1 MINTAR
7 SSEFNLIY
15 QVNYL
20 SVERLTKSFDEKQLF
35 EEITFG
41 LEQGQKVALVGV
53 NGCGKSTL
61 LKVIAGLLYPNS
73 GEVTFRK
80 GISLSILTQNPEF
93 ADGDTVMQAVFSKDR
108 EELKAIRNYES
119 ALLKM
124 EKNPEAGV
132 DLSPFIEQMDALNAW
147 DYEHQVKEI
156 MGKLGIHTLDQKMG
170 ELSGGQKKRVA
181 LAQCLVVKPHVLI
194 LDEPTN
200 HLDLEIIEWLE
211 EYLATQNLTL
221 LMVTHDRY
229 FLDRVTNE
237 ILEIDAGQIFK
248 YHGNYSDFLQQ
259 KSDREEQQAVTVGK
273 VKNLLKKELEWMR
286 RQPKARGTKAK
297 YRIDAFYDVK
307 EKASQTV
314 TKREMEVNL
323 RSDRQG
329 KKIMEIKHISK
340 IFYDKKVIDDFSYV
354 FQRKDRIGIV
364 GANGAGKSTF
374 LNILTQNL
382 TLDLGELDIGQT
394 TKFGYYTQDEAV
406 FDPQMK
412 VIEVVKEVAEFIQL
426 ADGSEV
432 SASNLLTQFLFLP
445 SVQYNLVGKLSGGEK
460 RRLQLLRVLMANPN
474 FLVLDEPTN
483 DLDIMTLNVLED
495 YLDKFDGCLMI
506 VSHDRYFMDKLVDHL
521 FVFEGQGIIRDFPGN
536 YTDYRTTEGGLKSVK
551 EVVQKPSNTETN
563 GPKKVLD
570 GSRKLTFNEKRE
582 LEQIEKELS
591 QLEIQKKAI
600 EDALDKETDY
610 EKLTV
615 LGIELDQKKTLSE
628 AKELRWFE
636 LSELDTF

>member
-1 MINTAR
+1 M
-7 SSEFNLIY
+7 
-15 QVNYL
+15 NYL

-41 LEQGQKVALVGV
+41 LEQGQKAALVGV

-156 MGKLGIHTLDQKMG
+156 LGKLGIHTLDQKMG

-273 VKNLLKKELEWMR
+273 AKNLLKKELEWMR

-314 TKREMEVNL
+314 TKSEMEVNL
-323 RSDRQG
+323 KSDRQG

-340 IFYDKKVIDDFSYV
+340 IFDDKKVIDDFSYV
-354 FQRKDRIGIV
+354 FQRKERIGIV
-364 GANGAGKSTF
+364 GANGGGKSTF

-382 TLDLGELDIGQT
+382 TPDLGELDIGQT

-406 FDPQMK
+406 FDPLMK

-536 YTDYRTTEGGLKSVK
+536 YTDYRATEGGLKSVK

>member
-1 MINTAR
+1 M
-7 SSEFNLIY
+7 
-15 QVNYL
+15 NYL
-20 SVERLTKSFDEKQLF
+20 SVERLTKNFDEKQLF

-41 LEQGQKVALVGV
+41 LEQGQKAALVGV

-80 GISLSILTQNPEF
+80 GITLSILTQNPEF
-93 ADGDTVMQAVFSKDR
+93 SAEDTVMQAVFSKDR

-119 ALLKM
+119 ALMKM
-124 EKNPEAGV
+124 EKNPETVV
-132 DLSPFIEQMDALNAW
+132 DLSPFIEQMDVLNAW

-156 MGKLGIHTLDQKMG
+156 LGKLGIHTLDQKMG

-211 EYLATQNLTL
+211 EYLAIQNLTL

-248 YHGNYSDFLQQ
+248 YNGNYSDFLQQ
-259 KSDREEQQAVTVGK
+259 KSEREEQQAVTVGK
-273 VKNLLKKELEWMR
+273 AKNLLKKELEWMR

-297 YRIDAFYDVK
+297 YRIAAFYDIK
-307 EKASQTV
+307 EKANQSV
-314 TKREMEVNL
+314 TKTEMEVNL
-323 RSDRQG
+323 KSDRQG

-340 IFYDKKVIDDFSYV
+340 IFDNKKIINDFSYV
-354 FQRKDRIGIV
+354 FQRKERIGIV

-374 LNILTQNL
+374 LNIITQNL
-382 TLDLGELDIGQT
+382 PPDLGELDIGQT

-412 VIEVVKEVAEFIQL
+412 VIEVVKEVGEFIQL

-445 SVQYNLVGKLSGGEK
+445 SVQYNVVGKLSGGEK

-474 FLVLDEPTN
+474 FLILDEPTN

-495 YLDKFDGCLMI
+495 YLNKFDGCLMI
-506 VSHDRYFMDKLVDHL
+506 VSHDRYFIDKLVDHL
-521 FVFEGQGIIRDFPGN
+521 FIFEGEGMIRDFPGN
-536 YTDYRTTEGGLKSVK
+536 YTDYRAMEGELKSVK
-551 EVVQKPSNTETN
+551 EVVQTTLNAKTN
-563 GPKKVLD
+563 RAKKIAD
-570 GSRKLTFNEKRE
+570 DPRKMTFSEKRE
-582 LEQIEKELS
+582 LEHLEKDLN

-600 EDALDKETDY
+600 EGDLARETHY
-610 EKLTV
+610 EKLTT
-615 LGIELDQKKTLSE
+615 LGVELNRIKTLME
-628 AKELRWFE
+628 AKELRWLE
-636 LSELDTF
+636 LSELDTP

>member
-1 MINTAR
+1 M
-7 SSEFNLIY
+7 
-15 QVNYL
+15 NYL

-41 LEQGQKVALVGV
+41 LEQGQKAALVGV

-61 LKVIAGLLYPNS
+61 LKVIAGLLDPNS

-273 VKNLLKKELEWMR
+273 AKNLLKKELEWIR

-314 TKREMEVNL
+314 TKSEMEVNL
-323 RSDRQG
+323 KSDRQG

-340 IFYDKKVIDDFSYV
+340 IFDDKKVIDDFSYV
-354 FQRKDRIGIV
+354 FQRKERIGIA
-364 GANGAGKSTF
+364 GANGVGKSTF

-382 TLDLGELDIGQT
+382 TPDLGELDIGQT

>member
-1 MINTAR
+1 M
-7 SSEFNLIY
+7 
-15 QVNYL
+15 NYL

-41 LEQGQKVALVGV
+41 LEQGQKAALVGV

-61 LKVIAGLLYPNS
+61 LKVIAGLLHPNS

-93 ADGDTVMQAVFSKDR
+93 ADEDTVMQAVFSKDR

-156 MGKLGIHTLDQKMG
+156 LGKLGIHTLDQKMG

-259 KSDREEQQAVTVGK
+259 KSEREEQQAVTVGK
-273 VKNLLKKELEWMR
+273 AKNLLKKELEWMR

-314 TKREMEVNL
+314 TKSEMEVNL
-323 RSDRQG
+323 KSDRQG

-340 IFYDKKVIDDFSYV
+340 IFDDKKVIDDFSYV
-354 FQRKDRIGIV
+354 FQRKERIGIV

-382 TLDLGELDIGQT
+382 TPDLGELDIGQT

-521 FVFEGQGIIRDFPGN
+521 FVFEGQGLIRDFPGN
-536 YTDYRTTEGGLKSVK
+536 YTDYRATEGGIKSVK
-551 EVVQKPSNTETN
+551 NEGQKPSNT
-563 GPKKVLD
+563 KKNISKEAVE
-570 GSRKLTFNEKRE
+570 SPRKMTFNEKRE

-591 QLEIQKKAI
+591 KLENQKKAI
-600 EDALDKETDY
+600 EGALAEETDY
-610 EKLTV
+610 EKLMA
-615 LGIELDQKKTLSE
+615 LGIQLDQIKTHAE
-628 AKELRWFE
+628 DKELRWLE
-636 LSELDTF
+636 LSELDTL

>member
-1 MINTAR
+1 M
-7 SSEFNLIY
+7 
-15 QVNYL
+15 NYL

-41 LEQGQKVALVGV
+41 LEQGQKAALVGV

-61 LKVIAGLLYPNS
+61 LKVIAGLLHPNS

-93 ADGDTVMQAVFSKDR
+93 ADEDTVMQAVFSKDR
-108 EELKAIRNYES
+108 EELKAIRDYES

-124 EKNPEAGV
+124 EKNSESEV

-156 MGKLGIHTLDQKMG
+156 LGKLGIHTLDQKMG

-259 KSDREEQQAVTVGK
+259 KSEREEQQAVTVGK
-273 VKNLLKKELEWMR
+273 AKNLLKKELEWMR

-314 TKREMEVNL
+314 TKSEMEVNL
-323 RSDRQG
+323 KSDRQG

-340 IFYDKKVIDDFSYV
+340 IFDDKKVIDDFSYV
-354 FQRKDRIGIV
+354 FQRKERIGIV

-382 TLDLGELDIGQT
+382 TPDLGELDIGQT

-521 FVFEGQGIIRDFPGN
+521 FVFEGQGLIRDFPGN
-536 YTDYRTTEGGLKSVK
+536 YTDYRATEGGIKSVK
-551 EVVQKPSNTETN
+551 NEGQKPSNTKKNISKEAAD
-563 GPKKVLD
+563 GP
-570 GSRKLTFNEKRE
+570 RKMTFNEKRD

-600 EDALDKETDY
+600 EDALDK
-610 EKLTV
+610 KL
-615 LGIELDQKKTLSE
+615 IM
-628 AKELRWFE
+628 RN
-636 LSELDTF
+636 

>member
-1 MINTAR
+1 M
-7 SSEFNLIY
+7 
-15 QVNYL
+15 NYL

-41 LEQGQKVALVGV
+41 LEQGQKAALVGV

-93 ADGDTVMQAVFSKDR
+93 ADEDTVMQAVFSKDR

-119 ALLKM
+119 ALMKM
-124 EKNPEAGV
+124 EKNPESVV

-156 MGKLGIHTLDQKMG
+156 LGKLGIHTLDQKMG

-273 VKNLLKKELEWMR
+273 AKNLLKKELEWMR

-314 TKREMEVNL
+314 TKSEMEVNL
-323 RSDRQG
+323 KSDRQG

-340 IFYDKKVIDDFSYV
+340 IFDDKKVIDDFSYV
-354 FQRKDRIGIV
+354 FQRKERIGIV

-382 TLDLGELDIGQT
+382 TPDLGELDIGQT

-521 FVFEGQGIIRDFPGN
+521 FVFEGKGIIRDFPGN
-536 YTDYRTTEGGLKSVK
+536 YTDYRATEGGLKSVK

-563 GPKKVLD
+563 GSKKVVD
-570 GSRKLTFNEKRE
+570 GPRKMTFNEKRE

-610 EKLTV
+610 EKLMA
-615 LGIELDQKKTLSE
+615 LGIELDQIKTLAE
-628 AKELRWFE
+628 AKELRWLE

>member
-1 MINTAR
+1 M
-7 SSEFNLIY
+7 
-15 QVNYL
+15 NYL

-41 LEQGQKVALVGV
+41 LEQGQKAALVGV

-93 ADGDTVMQAVFSKDR
+93 ADDDTVMQAVFSKDR

-156 MGKLGIHTLDQKMG
+156 LGKLGIHTLDQKMG

-273 VKNLLKKELEWMR
+273 AKNLLKKELEWMR

-314 TKREMEVNL
+314 TKSEMEVNL
-323 RSDRQG
+323 KSDRQG

-340 IFYDKKVIDDFSYV
+340 IFDDKKVIDDFSYV
-354 FQRKDRIGIV
+354 FQRKERIGIV

-382 TLDLGELDIGQT
+382 TPDLGELDIGQT

-474 FLVLDEPTN
+474 FLLLDEPTN

-536 YTDYRTTEGGLKSVK
+536 YTDYRATEGGLKSVK

-563 GPKKVLD
+563 GSKKVVD
-570 GSRKLTFNEKRE
+570 GPRKMTFNEKRE

-610 EKLTV
+610 EKLMA
-615 LGIELDQKKTLSE
+615 LGIELDQIKTLAE
-628 AKELRWFE
+628 AKELRWLE

>member
-1 MINTAR
+1 M
-7 SSEFNLIY
+7 
-15 QVNYL
+15 NYL

-41 LEQGQKVALVGV
+41 LEQGQKAALVGV

-93 ADGDTVMQAVFSKDR
+93 ADDDTVMQAVFSKDR
-108 EELKAIRNYES
+108 EELKAIRDYES

-124 EKNPEAGV
+124 EKNPESEV

-156 MGKLGIHTLDQKMG
+156 LGKLGIHTLDQKMG

-259 KSDREEQQAVTVGK
+259 KSEREEQQAVTVGK
-273 VKNLLKKELEWMR
+273 AKNLLKKELEWMR

-314 TKREMEVNL
+314 TKSEMEVNL
-323 RSDRQG
+323 KSDRQG

-340 IFYDKKVIDDFSYV
+340 IFDEKKVIDDFSYV
-354 FQRKDRIGIV
+354 FQRKERIGIV

-382 TLDLGELDIGQT
+382 TPDLGELDIGQT

-521 FVFEGQGIIRDFPGN
+521 FVFEGQGLIRDFPGN
-536 YTDYRTTEGGLKSVK
+536 YTDYRATEGGIKSVK
-551 EVVQKPSNTETN
+551 NEGQKPSNT
-563 GPKKVLD
+563 KKNISKEAVE
-570 GSRKLTFNEKRE
+570 SPRKMTFNEKRE

-591 QLEIQKKAI
+591 KLENQKKAI
-600 EDALDKETDY
+600 EGALAEETDY
-610 EKLTV
+610 EKLMA
-615 LGIELDQKKTLSE
+615 LGIQLDQIKTHAE
-628 AKELRWFE
+628 DKELRWLE
-636 LSELDTF
+636 LSELDTL

>member
-1 MINTAR
+1 M
-7 SSEFNLIY
+7 
-15 QVNYL
+15 NYL

-340 IFYDKKVIDDFSYV
+340 IFDDKKVIDDFSYV

-382 TLDLGELDIGQT
+382 TPDLGELDIGQT

>member
-1 MINTAR
+1 M
-7 SSEFNLIY
+7 
-15 QVNYL
+15 NYL

-41 LEQGQKVALVGV
+41 LEQGQKAALVGV

-93 ADGDTVMQAVFSKDR
+93 ADEDTVMQAVFSKDR

-156 MGKLGIHTLDQKMG
+156 LGKLGIHTLDQKMG

-259 KSDREEQQAVTVGK
+259 KSEREEQQAVTVGK
-273 VKNLLKKELEWMR
+273 AKNLLKKELEWMR

-314 TKREMEVNL
+314 TKSEMEVNL
-323 RSDRQG
+323 KSDRQG

-340 IFYDKKVIDDFSYV
+340 IFDEKKVIDDFSYV
-354 FQRKDRIGIV
+354 FQRKERIGIV

-382 TLDLGELDIGQT
+382 TPDLGELDIGQT

-521 FVFEGQGIIRDFPGN
+521 FVFEGQGLIRDFPGN
-536 YTDYRTTEGGLKSVK
+536 YTDYRATEGGIKSVK
-551 EVVQKPSNTETN
+551 NEGQKPSNT
-563 GPKKVLD
+563 KKNISKEAVE
-570 GSRKLTFNEKRE
+570 SPRKMTFNEKRE

-591 QLEIQKKAI
+591 KLENQKKAI
-600 EDALDKETDY
+600 EGALAEETDY
-610 EKLTV
+610 EKLMA
-615 LGIELDQKKTLSE
+615 LGIQLDQIKTHAE
-628 AKELRWFE
+628 DKELRWLE
-636 LSELDTF
+636 LSELDTL

>member
-1 MINTAR
+1 M
-7 SSEFNLIY
+7 
-15 QVNYL
+15 NYL

-41 LEQGQKVALVGV
+41 LEQGQKAALVGV

-61 LKVIAGLLYPNS
+61 LKVIAGLLHPNS

-93 ADGDTVMQAVFSKDR
+93 ADEDTVMQAVFSKDR
-108 EELKAIRNYES
+108 EELKAIRDYES

-124 EKNPEAGV
+124 EKNPESEV

-156 MGKLGIHTLDQKMG
+156 LGKLGIHTLDQKMG

-273 VKNLLKKELEWMR
+273 AKNLLKKELEWMR

-314 TKREMEVNL
+314 TKSEMEVNL
-323 RSDRQG
+323 KSDRQG

-340 IFYDKKVIDDFSYV
+340 IFDDKKVIDDFSYV
-354 FQRKDRIGIV
+354 FQRKERIGIV

-382 TLDLGELDIGQT
+382 TPDLGELDIGQT

-536 YTDYRTTEGGLKSVK
+536 YTDYRATEGGLKSVK

-563 GPKKVLD
+563 GSKKVVD
-570 GSRKLTFNEKRE
+570 GPRKMTFNEKRE

-600 EDALDKETDY
+600 EGALAEETDY
-610 EKLTV
+610 EKLMA
-615 LGIELDQKKTLSE
+615 LGIQLDQIKTHAE
-628 AKELRWFE
+628 DKELRWLE
-636 LSELDTF
+636 LSELDTL

>member
-1 MINTAR
+1 
-7 SSEFNLIY
+7 
-15 QVNYL
+15 
-20 SVERLTKSFDEKQLF
+20 
-35 EEITFG
+35 
-41 LEQGQKVALVGV
+41 
-53 NGCGKSTL
+53 
-61 LKVIAGLLYPNS
+61 
-73 GEVTFRK
+73 
-80 GISLSILTQNPEF
+80 
-93 ADGDTVMQAVFSKDR
+93 
-108 EELKAIRNYES
+108 
-119 ALLKM
+119 
-124 EKNPEAGV
+124 
-132 DLSPFIEQMDALNAW
+132 
-147 DYEHQVKEI
+147 
-156 MGKLGIHTLDQKMG
+156 
-170 ELSGGQKKRVA
+170 
-181 LAQCLVVKPHVLI
+181 
-194 LDEPTN
+194 
-200 HLDLEIIEWLE
+200 
-211 EYLATQNLTL
+211 
-221 LMVTHDRY
+221 

-237 ILEIDAGQIFK
+237 ILEIDAGQIFI

-273 VKNLLKKELEWMR
+273 AKNLLKKELEWMR

-314 TKREMEVNL
+314 TKSEMEVNL
-323 RSDRQG
+323 KSDRQG

-340 IFYDKKVIDDFSYV
+340 IFDDKKVIDDFSYV
-354 FQRKDRIGIV
+354 FQRKERIGIV

-382 TLDLGELDIGQT
+382 TPDLGELDIGQT

-536 YTDYRTTEGGLKSVK
+536 YTDYRATEGGLKSVK

-563 GPKKVLD
+563 GSKKVVD
-570 GSRKLTFNEKRE
+570 GPRKMTFNEKRE

-610 EKLTV
+610 EKLMA
-615 LGIELDQKKTLSE
+615 LGIELDQIKTLAE
-628 AKELRWFE
+628 AKELRWLE

>member
-1 MINTAR
+1 M
-7 SSEFNLIY
+7 
-15 QVNYL
+15 NYL
-20 SVERLTKSFDEKQLF
+20 SAERLTKSFDEKQLF

-41 LEQGQKVALVGV
+41 LEQGQKAALVGV

-93 ADGDTVMQAVFSKDR
+93 ADDDTVMQAVFSKDR

-156 MGKLGIHTLDQKMG
+156 LGKLGIHTLDQKMG

-273 VKNLLKKELEWMR
+273 AKNLLKKELEWMR

-314 TKREMEVNL
+314 TKSEMEVNL
-323 RSDRQG
+323 KSDRQG

-340 IFYDKKVIDDFSYV
+340 IFDDKKVIDDFSYV
-354 FQRKDRIGIV
+354 FQRKERIGIV
-364 GANGAGKSTF
+364 GANGGGKSTF

-382 TLDLGELDIGQT
+382 TPDLGELDIGQT

-406 FDPQMK
+406 FDPLMK
-412 VIEVVKEVAEFIQL
+412 VIDVVKEVAEFIQL

-474 FLVLDEPTN
+474 FLLLDEPTN

-536 YTDYRTTEGGLKSVK
+536 YTDYRATEGGLKSVK

-563 GPKKVLD
+563 GSKKVVD
-570 GSRKLTFNEKRE
+570 GPRKMTFNEKRE

-610 EKLTV
+610 EKLTA
-615 LGIELDQKKTLSE
+615 LGVELDQIKTLSE
-628 AKELRWFE
+628 AKELRWLE

>member
-1 MINTAR
+1 M
-7 SSEFNLIY
+7 
-15 QVNYL
+15 NYL

-41 LEQGQKVALVGV
+41 LDQGQKAALVGV

-61 LKVIAGLLYPNS
+61 LKVIAGLLHPNS

-93 ADGDTVMQAVFSKDR
+93 ADEDTVMQAVFSKDR

-119 ALLKM
+119 ALMKM
-124 EKNPEAGV
+124 EKNPESVV

-156 MGKLGIHTLDQKMG
+156 LGKLGIHTLDQKMG

-237 ILEIDAGQIFK
+237 ILEIDAGQLFK

-340 IFYDKKVIDDFSYV
+340 IFDDKKVIDDFSYV

-382 TLDLGELDIGQT
+382 TPDLGELDIGQT

-615 LGIELDQKKTLSE
+615 LGIALAQKKTLSE

>member
-1 MINTAR
+1 M
-7 SSEFNLIY
+7 
-15 QVNYL
+15 NYL

-41 LEQGQKVALVGV
+41 LEQGQKAALVGV

-80 GISLSILTQNPEF
+80 GISLSILTQNPVF
-93 ADGDTVMQAVFSKDR
+93 ADDDTVMQAVFSKDR

-156 MGKLGIHTLDQKMG
+156 LGKLGIHTLDQKMG

-273 VKNLLKKELEWMR
+273 AKNLLKKELEWMR

-314 TKREMEVNL
+314 TKSEMEVNL
-323 RSDRQG
+323 KSDRQG

-340 IFYDKKVIDDFSYV
+340 IFDDKKVIDDFSYV
-354 FQRKDRIGIV
+354 FQRKERIGIV

-382 TLDLGELDIGQT
+382 TPDLGELDIGQT

-536 YTDYRTTEGGLKSVK
+536 YTDYRATEGGLKSVK

-563 GPKKVLD
+563 GSKKVVD
-570 GSRKLTFNEKRE
+570 GPRKMTFNEKRE

-610 EKLTV
+610 EKLTA
-615 LGIELDQKKTLSE
+615 LGVELDQIRAYAE
-628 AKELRWFE
+628 AKELRWLE
-636 LSELDTF
+636 LSELDTLQ

>member
-1 MINTAR
+1 M
-7 SSEFNLIY
+7 
-15 QVNYL
+15 NYL

-41 LEQGQKVALVGV
+41 LEQGQKAALVGV

-93 ADGDTVMQAVFSKDR
+93 ADDDTVMQAVFSKDR

-156 MGKLGIHTLDQKMG
+156 LGKLGIHTLDQKMG

-273 VKNLLKKELEWMR
+273 AKNLLKKELEWMR

-314 TKREMEVNL
+314 TKSEMEVNL
-323 RSDRQG
+323 KSDRQG

-340 IFYDKKVIDDFSYV
+340 IFDDKKVIDDFSYV
-354 FQRKDRIGIV
+354 FQRKERIGIV

-382 TLDLGELDIGQT
+382 TPDLGELDIGQT

-521 FVFEGQGIIRDFPGN
+521 FVFEGKGIIRDFPGN
-536 YTDYRTTEGGLKSVK
+536 YTDYRATEGGLKSVK

-563 GPKKVLD
+563 GSKKVVD
-570 GSRKLTFNEKRE
+570 GPRKMTFNEKRE

-610 EKLTV
+610 EKLMA
-615 LGIELDQKKTLSE
+615 LGIELDQIKTLAE
-628 AKELRWFE
+628 AKELRWLE
-636 LSELDTF
+636 LSELDAF

>member
-1 MINTAR
+1 M
-7 SSEFNLIY
+7 
-15 QVNYL
+15 NYL

-41 LEQGQKVALVGV
+41 LEQGQKAALVGV

-80 GISLSILTQNPEF
+80 GISLSILTQNPVF
-93 ADGDTVMQAVFSKDR
+93 ADDDTVMQAVFSKDR

-156 MGKLGIHTLDQKMG
+156 LGKLGIHTLDQKMG

-273 VKNLLKKELEWMR
+273 AKNLLKKELEWMR

-314 TKREMEVNL
+314 TKSEMEVNL
-323 RSDRQG
+323 KSDRQG

-340 IFYDKKVIDDFSYV
+340 IFDDKKVIDDFSYV
-354 FQRKDRIGIV
+354 FQRKERIGIV

-382 TLDLGELDIGQT
+382 TPDLGELDIGQT
-394 TKFGYYTQDEAV
+394 IKFGYYTQDEAV

-521 FVFEGQGIIRDFPGN
+521 FVFEGKGIIRDFPGN
-536 YTDYRTTEGGLKSVK
+536 YTDYRATEGGLKSVK

-563 GPKKVLD
+563 GSKKVVD
-570 GSRKLTFNEKRE
+570 GPRKMTFNEKRE

-610 EKLTV
+610 EKLMA
-615 LGIELDQKKTLSE
+615 LGIELDQIKTFAE
-628 AKELRWFE
+628 AKELRWLE

>member
-1 MINTAR
+1 M
-7 SSEFNLIY
+7 
-15 QVNYL
+15 NYL

-273 VKNLLKKELEWMR
+273 AKNLLKKELEWMR

-340 IFYDKKVIDDFSYV
+340 IFDDKKVIDDFSYV

-382 TLDLGELDIGQT
+382 TPDLGELDIGQT

-536 YTDYRTTEGGLKSVK
+536 YTDYRATEGGLKSVK

>member
-20 SVERLTKSFDEKQLF
+20 SAERLTKSFNEKKLF

-41 LEQGQKVALVGV
+41 LDQGQKVALVGV

-314 TKREMEVNL
+314 TKSEMEVNL
-323 RSDRQG
+323 KSDRQG

-340 IFYDKKVIDDFSYV
+340 IFDDKKVIDDFSYV
-354 FQRKDRIGIV
+354 FQRKERIGIV

-382 TLDLGELDIGQT
+382 TPDLGELDIGQT

-536 YTDYRTTEGGLKSVK
+536 YTDYRATEGGLKSVK

-563 GPKKVLD
+563 GSKKVAD
-570 GSRKLTFNEKRE
+570 GPRKMTFNEKRE
-582 LEQIEKELS
+582 FEQIEKELS
-591 QLEIQKKAI
+591 QLEIQKKVI

-610 EKLTV
+610 EKLTA
-615 LGIELDQKKTLSE
+615 LGVELDQIKTLSE
-628 AKELRWFE
+628 AKELRWLE

>member
-1 MINTAR
+1 M
-7 SSEFNLIY
+7 
-15 QVNYL
+15 NYL
-20 SVERLTKSFDEKQLF
+20 SVERLTKSFDEKQLV

-273 VKNLLKKELEWMR
+273 AKNLLKKELEWMR

-340 IFYDKKVIDDFSYV
+340 IFDDKKVIDDFSYV

-382 TLDLGELDIGQT
+382 TPDLGELDIGQT